1 MTISEIEY
9 GSIASSKKLNDNF
22 NALNKDIQDL
32 ATSLN
37 TTNANLATSMSTL
50 NKNVTNQISEVNESL
65 ANKKKEL
72 EETISKTKSE
82 SNSFFSENGLFVT
95 TYINGA
101 SCYKEYFSDS
111 EKKTRV
117 WLEQGGVLNSR
128 SSTTYIKSFANNN
141 YTLLLG
147 THCTYYE
154 GGGISGKST
163 SGFSHHNGKG
173 WSYDVEWYACGK

>member
-1 MTISEIEY
+1 MALTTIKYGELASSEIMNNNFKYLDDKISNLNETVTSNKA
-9 GSIASSKKLNDNF
+9 GMNSNIASINST
-22 NALNKDIQDL
+22 I
-32 ATSLN
+32 
-37 TTNANLATSMSTL
+37 TTINENMTQ
-50 NKNVTNQISEVNESL
+50 NVKN
-65 ANKKKEL
+65 L
-72 EETISKTKSE
+72 EESINKTK
-82 SNSFFSENGLFVT
+82 SFFSESGLFVT
-95 TYINGA
+95 TYINGV
-101 SCYKEYFSDS
+101 SWYKEYFSDS

-128 SSTTYIKSFANNN
+128 SSTTFLKKFTTTN

-173 WSYDVEWYACGK
+173 WSYDVEWYACGN